1 MPRFLLLRRQRLG
14 GVEMADDEDGKL
26 IARMDERL
34 KAVEQKLASIDS
46 RIWGAVVLIL
56 AYVANKFMGL
66 LQIGGQ
72 IP

>member
-1 MPRFLLLRRQRLG
+1 MS
-14 GVEMADDEDGKL
+14 EDEDGKL

-34 KAVEQKLASIDS
+34 KAVEAKLSSLDS
-46 RIWGAVVLIL
+46 KIWGAVVLIL
-56 AYVANKFMGL
+56 AYVGNKILGL

>member
-1 MPRFLLLRRQRLG
+1 MS
-14 GVEMADDEDGKL
+14 DDEEGKL
-26 IARMDERL
+26 VARMDERL
-34 KAVEQKLASIDS
+34 KAVETKLSSIDS

-56 AYVANKFMGL
+56 AYVGNKILGL

>member
-1 MPRFLLLRRQRLG
+1 MS
-14 GVEMADDEDGKL
+14 DDDDGKL
-26 IARMDERL
+26 VARMDERL
-34 KAVEQKLASIDS
+34 KAVETKLSSIDS

-56 AYVANKFMGL
+56 AYVGNKILGL

>member
-1 MPRFLLLRRQRLG
+1 MS
-14 GVEMADDEDGKL
+14 DDDDGKL

-34 KAVEQKLASIDS
+34 KVVESKLASIDS

-56 AYVANKFMGL
+56 AYVGNKILGL
-66 LQIGGQ
+66 LQVGGN

>member
-1 MPRFLLLRRQRLG
+1 MP
-14 GVEMADDEDGKL
+14 DDEEGKL
-26 IARMDERL
+26 VARMDERL
-34 KAVEQKLASIDS
+34 KAVETKLSSIDS

-56 AYVANKFMGL
+56 AYVGNKILGL